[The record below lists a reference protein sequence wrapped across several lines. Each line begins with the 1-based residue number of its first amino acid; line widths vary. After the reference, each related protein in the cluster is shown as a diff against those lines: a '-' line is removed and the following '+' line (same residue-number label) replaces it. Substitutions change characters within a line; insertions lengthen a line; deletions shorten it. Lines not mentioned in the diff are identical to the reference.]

1 MWTRAMKGGVQR
13 GRHCHGAG
21 AHSETNVWRAERC
34 EERCR
39 ESGVERSGERCG
51 GRCGREAGREVF
63 NRGSKIRVKR
73 RRCEDV
79 RGGSLERR

>member
-51 GRCGREAGREVF
+51 EEWREVW
-63 NRGSKIRVKR
+63 
-73 RRCEDV
+73 E
-79 RGGSLERR
+79 RGGTGGGTGGVEQRRQDVCE